1 MLPVSSMSLKRG
13 FLAAK
18 FLINSSV
25 LDKYLV
31 KRCLSSGSRHDIR
44 QGGSLYIDALS
55 RGVAHV
61 EVVSQW
67 QDHIEVHNSEKFE
80 TVVDKESQ
88 VMSIQCGDDES
99 FLRVIT
105 PESINIFV
113 RGQVMN
119 LSLRNKIE
127 GDIEVNCTGGSVNI
141 DKVRGMTVNLDCGES
156 SLVSKQLI
164 EGDSVD
170 IKCGEMKAKKLN
182 GESVKLVSNK
192 GGINVGAAYINRL
205 DAKSRGDVTIDLLNG
220 ESNLVTT
227 NGNLQISN
235 IDGAFAMRAD
245 TGNIHLQVNK
255 LVRGSSALSATG
267 GGSTVTALRGAF
279 KCPLIPR

>member
-31 KRCLSSGSRHDIR
+31 KRCLSSGLRHDIR

-88 VMSIQCGDDES
+88 VMSIQ
-99 FLRVIT
+99 
-105 PESINIFV
+105 
-113 RGQVMN
+113 
-119 LSLRNKIE
+119 
-127 GDIEVNCTGGSVNI
+127 
-141 DKVRGMTVNLDCGES
+141 
-156 SLVSKQLI
+156 
-164 EGDSVD
+164 
-170 IKCGEMKAKKLN
+170 
-182 GESVKLVSNK
+182 
-192 GGINVGAAYINRL
+192 
-205 DAKSRGDVTIDLLNG
+205 
-220 ESNLVTT
+220 
-227 NGNLQISN
+227 
-235 IDGAFAMRAD
+235 
-245 TGNIHLQVNK
+245 
-255 LVRGSSALSATG
+255 
-267 GGSTVTALRGAF
+267 
-279 KCPLIPR
+279 